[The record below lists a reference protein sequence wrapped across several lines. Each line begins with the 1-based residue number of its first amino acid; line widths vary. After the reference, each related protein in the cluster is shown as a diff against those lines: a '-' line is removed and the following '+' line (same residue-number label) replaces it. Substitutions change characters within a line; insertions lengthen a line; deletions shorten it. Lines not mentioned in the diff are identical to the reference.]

1 VEYSIIPDSS
11 SEIIGD
17 IIELSN
23 ADSFANLILERKKIR
38 IGEDVGD
45 KLEDPIWRVLD
56 DTDDTDD
63 EEESDLART
72 NTISTLEPRAQVFV
86 DEFYTVLAEV
96 MDEDF
101 EEEFP
106 EEYMRLV
113 LVEQEDIDFRFQDIP
128 RRSLMARTSDCICRN
143 CIAYPG

>member
-1 VEYSIIPDSS
+1 M
-11 SEIIGD
+11 
-17 IIELSN
+17 
-23 ADSFANLILERKKIR
+23 
-38 IGEDVGD
+38 GD

-72 NTISTLEPRAQVFV
+72 NTIFTLEPRAQVFV

-128 RRSLMARTSDCICRN
+128 RRSLMART
-143 CIAYPG
+143 

>member
-1 VEYSIIPDSS
+1 
-11 SEIIGD
+11 
-17 IIELSN
+17 
-23 ADSFANLILERKKIR
+23 
-38 IGEDVGD
+38 VGD

-72 NTISTLEPRAQVFV
+72 NTIFTLEPRAQVFV
-86 DEFYTVLAEV
+86 DEFYAVLAEV

-113 LVEQEDIDFRFQDIP
+113 LLGKLISDLKEPAPGWMRLEDLQKRCKVEMDDEGNLLEIDG
-128 RRSLMARTSDCICRN
+128 RSSVNELAKVMEKNGIIKTKGDC
-143 CIAYPG
+143 ASWKA